1 LYARIVKNDEF
12 IESFSTQFKSNEY
25 EDYKDGNYY
34 NLVLNIS
41 SLDKT
46 NSANVYMEKFKNS
59 QTPQIQGRY
68 RGMIGSVSEPDA
80 PNTIIS
86 AILDQTIR
94 GADAPYVIA
103 VLLSNSDN
111 ADKAWNLVKENWED
125 FLKVMPEWT
134 ASRIL
139 DALPSIYNKTLAKD
153 IEEFLKDNPLPSA
166 EKISKQKLERLKANI
181 AFKDRMQSSNLEFN
195 F

>member
-1 LYARIVKNDEF
+1 MYARIVKNDEF

-103 VLLSNSDN
+103 VLISNSEN
-111 ADKAWNLVKENWED
+111 AEKAWDLIKENWED
-125 FLKVMPEWT
+125 LLKVMPEWT

-139 DALPSIYNKTLAKD
+139 DALPSIYNKALAKD

>member
-1 LYARIVKNDEF
+1 MCIRG
-12 IESFSTQFKSNEY
+12 S
-25 EDYKDGNYY
+25 Y

-103 VLLSNSDN
+103 VLLSNSEN
-111 ADKAWNLVKENWED
+111 AEKAWNLVKENWED
-125 FLKVMPEWT
+125 LLKVMPEWT

-139 DALPSIYNKTLAKD
+139 DALPSIYNKALAKD

>member
-1 LYARIVKNDEF
+1 
-12 IESFSTQFKSNEY
+12 
-25 EDYKDGNYY
+25 
-34 NLVLNIS
+34 
-41 SLDKT
+41 
-46 NSANVYMEKFKNS
+46 
-59 QTPQIQGRY
+59 
-68 RGMIGSVSEPDA
+68 MIGSVSEPDA

-125 FLKVMPEWT
+125 LLKVMPEWT

>member
-1 LYARIVKNDEF
+1 MYARIVKNDAF
-12 IESFSTQFKSNEY
+12 IESFSTQFKSNED

-46 NSANVYMEKFKNS
+46 NSANIYMEKFIS
-59 QTPQIQGRY
+59 SPTPQIQGRY

-86 AILDQTIR
+86 AILDQAIR

-111 ADKAWNLVKENWED
+111 SEKAWGLVKKNWENL
-125 FLKVMPEWT
+125 LKVMPEWT

-139 DALPSIYNKTLAKD
+139 DALPSIYNKELAKD
-153 IEEFLKDNPLPSA
+153 IEEFLKENPLPSA

-181 AFKDRMQSSNLEFN
+181 AFKDRMQNSNSEFN

>member
-1 LYARIVKNDEF
+1 MYARIVKNDEF
-12 IESFSTQFKSNEY
+12 IESFSTQFKSNKY

-111 ADKAWNLVKENWED
+111 AEKAWNLVKENWED
-125 FLKVMPEWT
+125 LLKVMPEWT

-139 DALPSIYNKTLAKD
+139 DALPSIYNKALAKD